1 MQRCRLI
8 PAQRLRSADHLSAS
22 APRRGRPGRL
32 TKRAEGVPIERY
44 AAPIDRL
51 AHRLEDVVLTA
62 AAAEA

>member
-1 MQRCRLI
+1 
-8 PAQRLRSADHLSAS
+8 
-22 APRRGRPGRL
+22 L